1 MASIHALDLATGSV
15 GAEFFADPQAILAEC
30 GEPCEFDDSQP
41 PADLP
46 DVESML
52 CHEYEEDSSYVPLEA
67 ALAQGD
73 LSNTLATTV
82 AETQSVAPANSQI
95 TCDPTSPSIPDPGAE
110 KENSPPPS
118 NPVLGYGETVVREP
132 SATVVPVSQQV
143 DTTVKTAVSAPES
156 LVLQD
161 VVNSS
166 DTERAE
172 DMDPVMESVV
182 EQEDMSL
189 GNDTA
194 GGSSEGAVLPTAVA
208 APDTVTLISDLDQI
222 SKLLVKDLKIQC
234 KLRKLAQTG
243 NKHELCAK
251 LHNHIRANPSFTTPA
266 IVFDPSG
273 ARVLTQPTPPPS
285 SSTTV
290 PSSVVAPTAT
300 AVTPLWVELTVE
312 QAKNLRLR
320 RPEWSGDESGGPSQK
335 LKHLTS
341 KSHPIEFFDMFIS
354 PEFRHEVLKNN
365 TNMNAAAKGAGG
377 EHYPKWTPATPAE
390 IDKFIGLLMRNGL
403 APVPDIRLNWTNPRD
418 DFVYGDERVHGIFA
432 RGVHGYKELK
442 AFFHVASPIVEPPKN
457 KPFFKV
463 QNIVDHLVEN
473 SKLNWLPGRHLSKD
487 EIDIGFQGRC
497 ALKDKIKYKDEGD
510 GFLADCIADHGY
522 MFTCHFRHDPCPTV
536 ETNASPLHNRC
547 LYLAE
552 QVSTDW
558 NTIWFDNLFT
568 SKKFLQWLYSRKK
581 LGCGVC
587 RASGRGL
594 PACVVQ
600 DVVTRKAELEATVGT
615 IKVARSFDFT
625 TLAFSIYDSKPVH
638 LMSTHHSAI
647 KVIPKTRKVWDA
659 KESRCNDLAYTRLNA
674 IDDYNHH
681 MNGVDICDQLR
692 NQYRM
697 DGAWNRERKWW
708 FPIFKWAVETACSN
722 AFKCY
727 KKIGE
732 REQSTELLSHRSF
745 LSLIAQRL
753 CGADQ
758 ALALREFNRRKSMS
772 SVGSCGS
779 ASVPKQ
785 SEPTVRAPRLT
796 PNTVTKWVSRFIGKH
811 PMKEVVK
818 DTHCQVCK
826 YQSKFGSVDTQ
837 VTGAKRK
844 DPDGEGNDEE
854 DCDSKVTHASFGCQ
868 TCGIWFCGVKCW
880 NAWHGL

>member
-1 MASIHALDLATGSV
+1 
-15 GAEFFADPQAILAEC
+15 
-30 GEPCEFDDSQP
+30 
-41 PADLP
+41 
-46 DVESML
+46 
-52 CHEYEEDSSYVPLEA
+52 
-67 ALAQGD
+67 
-73 LSNTLATTV
+73 
-82 AETQSVAPANSQI
+82 
-95 TCDPTSPSIPDPGAE
+95 
-110 KENSPPPS
+110 
-118 NPVLGYGETVVREP
+118 
-132 SATVVPVSQQV
+132 
-143 DTTVKTAVSAPES
+143 
-156 LVLQD
+156 
-161 VVNSS
+161 
-166 DTERAE
+166 
-172 DMDPVMESVV
+172 
-182 EQEDMSL
+182 
-189 GNDTA
+189 
-194 GGSSEGAVLPTAVA
+194 
-208 APDTVTLISDLDQI
+208 
-222 SKLLVKDLKIQC
+222 
-234 KLRKLAQTG
+234 
-243 NKHELCAK
+243 
-251 LHNHIRANPSFTTPA
+251 
-266 IVFDPSG
+266 
-273 ARVLTQPTPPPS
+273 
-285 SSTTV
+285 
-290 PSSVVAPTAT
+290 
-300 AVTPLWVELTVE
+300 
-312 QAKNLRLR
+312 
-320 RPEWSGDESGGPSQK
+320 
-335 LKHLTS
+335 
-341 KSHPIEFFDMFIS
+341 
-354 PEFRHEVLKNN
+354 
-365 TNMNAAAKGAGG
+365 MNAAAKGAGG

-432 RGVHGYKELK
+432 RGVHRYKELK

-487 EIDIGFQGRC
+487 EIDIGFQGRSRQTGTLSGLTTCSPPRSSCSGCTLEKSWGAEC
-497 ALKDKIKYKDEGD
+497 AVLVDVV
-510 GFLADCIADHGY
+510 
-522 MFTCHFRHDPCPTV
+522 T
-536 ETNASPLHNRC
+536 
-547 LYLAE
+547 
-552 QVSTDW
+552 
-558 NTIWFDNLFT
+558 
-568 SKKFLQWLYSRKK
+568 
-581 LGCGVC
+581 
-587 RASGRGL
+587 L